1 MSGTRTSDRAPS
13 IRDVALAA
21 GVSYQTVSR
30 VLNDHPRIRPS
41 TAERVHAAIG
51 QLGYRPNRAARAL
64 VTSRSHTIGVLITAR
79 SLHGPFSSFVAIEQ
93 AARERGYAISATP
106 NTSEDADGIAW
117 ALDGLLSR
125 GVDGIVAIAPQDAAR
140 AVIRRI
146 ASRVPLIALQ
156 GGPDEADSLSVDQQ
170 DGARA
175 ATRHLIELGHRRIL
189 HLPGPEGWA
198 EAAER
203 RKGYLAEMAQH
214 GLDPLL
220 GPAADW
226 TPDGGYAAGRAV
238 LPIDGARR
246 SGDDFSAVFSAND
259 EMAIGFV
266 AAAREAGIRVPQDLS
281 VVGFDDIPTA
291 RYATPPLTTVRQD
304 FTGIGRQAIA
314 TLIDAIDQVEPAEA
328 APVRPFELI
337 VRESTA
343 AAHHDL
349 VATRDPGLTAAGGA
363 RV

>member
-1 MSGTRTSDRAPS
+1 MSGTGTSDRAPS

-30 VLNDHPRIRPS
+30 VLNDHPRIRAS

-51 QLGYRPNRAARAL
+51 ELGYRPNRAARAL

-140 AVIRRI
+140 SVIRRI

-156 GGPDEADSLSVDQQ
+156 GGPHEADSLSVDQQ

-189 HLPGPEGWA
+189 HLPGPDGWA
-198 EAAER
+198 EAEER
-203 RKGYLAEMAQH
+203 RRGYLAEMAQH
-214 GLDPLL
+214 GLAPLL
-220 GPAADW
+220 GPPADW
-226 TPDGGYAAGRAV
+226 TPDGGHAAGRAV
-238 LPIDGARR
+238 LAAGGAVR
-246 SGDDFSAVFSAND
+246 SGGGFSAVVSAND
-259 EMAIGFV
+259 EMAIGFI
-266 AAAREAGIRVPQDLS
+266 AAAREAGARVPDDLS

-291 RYATPPLTTVRQD
+291 RYTAPPLTTVRQD

-314 TLIDAIDQVEPAEA
+314 ILIDAIDHIENVQSAPA
-328 APVRPFELI
+328 RPFELI
-337 VRESTA
+337 VRQSTGA
-343 AAHHDL
+343 FGSRSGRDSQWMVDL
-349 VATRDPGLTAAGGA
+349 GR
-363 RV
+363 

>member
-1 MSGTRTSDRAPS
+1 MSGTGTSNRAPS

-41 TAERVHAAIG
+41 TAERVYAAIG
-51 QLGYRPNRAARAL
+51 ELGYRPNRSARAL

-189 HLPGPEGWA
+189 HLPGPGGWA

-203 RKGYLAEMAQH
+203 RRGYLAEMAEH
-214 GLDPLL
+214 GLPPLL

-226 TPDGGYAAGRAV
+226 TPGGGHAAGRAV
-238 LPIDGARR
+238 LSAGGAGL
-246 SGDDFSAVFSAND
+246 SADDFSAVFSAND

-266 AAAREAGIRVPQDLS
+266 AAAREAGISVPRGLS

-291 RYATPPLTTVRQD
+291 RYTTPPLTTVRQD

-314 TLIDAIDQVEPAEA
+314 RLIDAIDHAEPAEA
-328 APVRPFELI
+328 APARPFELV
-337 VRESTA
+337 VRDSTSRPD
-343 AAHHDL
+343 HDS
-349 VATRDPGLTAAGGA
+349 VASAG
-363 RV
+363 RS